1 MARLIISLKD
11 APSTTHELTADR
23 TTVGRVDEND
33 VVVADASVSGSHCE
47 IIKNGEDFILKDLG
61 STNGT
66 FINGRRIEEER
77 LQPGTKLKLGE
88 ISATFEAE
96 GMTQS
101 ASAARKGV
109 DLQTARNDAP
119 AADVD
124 KTFAKKKNAADQ
136 YMLIGGVVVGV
147 LLVGALIYA
156 LIAAFSG

>member
-23 TTVGRVDEND
+23 TTVGRVEGND

-47 IIKNGEDFILKDLG
+47 ILKDGENYTVKDLG

-66 FINGRRIEEER
+66 FLNGRRIEEEG
-77 LQPGTKLKLGE
+77 LQPGAKLKLGE
-88 ISATFEAE
+88 IPVSFEAE

-109 DLQTARNDAP
+109 DLQTARRDAP
-119 AADVD
+119 SAEVD

-136 YMLIGGVVVGV
+136 YMVIGGIVVGV

>member
-23 TTVGRVDEND
+23 TTIGRVEGND

-47 IIKNGEDFILKDLG
+47 ILKNGDAFTIKDVG

-77 LQPGTKLKLGE
+77 LQPGTALKLGE
-88 ISATFEAE
+88 ISVTFEAE

-109 DLQTARNDAP
+109 DLQAARPEGSAV
-119 AADVD
+119 DVD

-136 YMLIGGVVVGV
+136 YMLIGGIVFGV